1 MADYQT
7 QIDTLNSHLHAAF
20 ASRRI
25 LTPAEQQDIYAKL
38 NEYRA
43 LNQSLGAVIENS
55 QYDTDVG
62 RITTSIGKYQQTI
75 AKLEEELKEA
85 QQIADTAEARARAV
99 DRREQK
105 VSYHQL
111 YMMDRP
117 LRQLSIPVLFTISI
131 GFIMGAIFFMYK
143 LNAVPA
149 AAATTAVATVAAPTT
164 SASGIFNWFKSAPS
178 TTGPVATSGKGL
190 SELFGAR

>member
-1 MADYQT
+1 MAVDYQT

-43 LNQSLGAVIENS
+43 LNQSLGTVIESS

-62 RITTSIGKYQQTI
+62 RITTSIGEYQQTI

-85 QQIADTAEARARAV
+85 QETADTAEARTRAV

-143 LNAVPA
+143 LNAVPS
-149 AAATTAVATVAAPTT
+149 TTAAPAVAPTT
-164 SASGIFNWFKSAPS
+164 TASGIFNWFKSAPS
-178 TTGPVATSGKGL
+178 TTGPITTSGKGL

>member
-7 QIDTLNSHLHAAF
+7 QIDTLNTQLHTALAT
-20 ASRRI
+20 RRI
-25 LTPAEQQDIYAKL
+25 LTPVEQQDIFDKL
-38 NEYRA
+38 ASYRA
-43 LNQSLGAVIENS
+43 LNQSLGSVIENS
-55 QYDTDVG
+55 HYDTDVG
-62 RITTSIGKYQQTI
+62 RITTSIGEHQQKI
-75 AKLEEELKEA
+75 AKLEEELKETS
-85 QQIADTAEARARAV
+85 QTADTAEARARAV

-131 GFIMGAIFFMYK
+131 AFIMGAIFFMYK

-149 AAATTAVATVAAPTT
+149 AISTTTAPIT
-164 SASGIFNWFKSAPS
+164 ASGVFNWFKSGPS
-178 TTGPVATSGKGL
+178 TTGPITTSGRGL
-190 SELFGAR
+190 SELFRVGAVKA